1 MQSHILDY
9 AKQGS
14 HTLTNFLS
22 MLQPREARLQFH
34 CRTSAVVF
42 CYL

>member
-1 MQSHILDY
+1 MQSHIFGCI
-9 AKQGS
+9 KQGS

-34 CRTSAVVF
+34 RRASAVVF